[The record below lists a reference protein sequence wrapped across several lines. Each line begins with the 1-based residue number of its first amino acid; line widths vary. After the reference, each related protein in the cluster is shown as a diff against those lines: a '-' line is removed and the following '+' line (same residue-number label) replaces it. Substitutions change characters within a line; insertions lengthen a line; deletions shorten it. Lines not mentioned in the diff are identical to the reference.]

1 MFRRALIS
9 VVLLGFVFGVFSSEA
24 GAATW
29 IRHNS
34 RIVILQEGFPI
45 EGDLRSQHYDCTR
58 SRLVGLFD
66 QQGNQLDLDRSN
78 SRGRFTLTPPG
89 PGTYDVI
96 AFRHSIV
103 CPHLC
108 PERTIEVVIESNPV

>member
-1 MFRRALIS
+1 MIRRALIAAI
-9 VVLLGFVFGVFSSEA
+9 LAGFVFGVFSSEA

-45 EGDLRSQHYDCTR
+45 EGDIRSAHYDCTR
-58 SRLVGLFD
+58 SRLVGLFQNGVQVD
-66 QQGNQLDLDRSN
+66 RDRSN
-78 SRGRFTLTPPG
+78 ANGRFTLTPPG

-96 AFRHSIV
+96 AFRHAIV

-108 PERTIEVVIESNPV
+108 PLREVQVTIESNPV